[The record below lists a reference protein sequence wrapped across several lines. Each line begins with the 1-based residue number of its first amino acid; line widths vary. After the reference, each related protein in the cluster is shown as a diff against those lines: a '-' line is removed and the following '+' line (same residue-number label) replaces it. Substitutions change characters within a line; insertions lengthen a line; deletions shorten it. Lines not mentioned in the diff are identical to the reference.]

1 MTAVKTVENQSVVRL
16 QKICKIAMK
25 NEQNKSKKTFE
36 KCLTEWVTCCIV
48 SKCAEQLS
56 RCKHVGV

>member
-1 MTAVKTVENQSVVRL
+1 MPAVKTVENQSVVRL
-16 QKICKIAMK
+16 QKICKIAVK

-48 SKCAEQLS
+48 SKCVEQLS
-56 RCKHVGV
+56 R